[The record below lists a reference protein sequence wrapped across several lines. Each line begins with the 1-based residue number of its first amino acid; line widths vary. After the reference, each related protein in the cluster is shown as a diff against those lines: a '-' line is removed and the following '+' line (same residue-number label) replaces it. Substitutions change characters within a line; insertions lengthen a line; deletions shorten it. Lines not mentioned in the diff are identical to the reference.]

1 MKQYEDGVLPNQLTA
16 KSEGVAAT
24 QNTLTIAAREG
35 HFTVL
40 DSFTFSADDDVAVGT
55 KITISFG
62 GVAKW
67 VHFIKYA
74 SPGPI
79 DLGALATGAKNEA
92 VTIVADA
99 SAGRTINLSVK
110 YR

>member
-1 MKQYEDGVLPNQLTA
+1 MKVFEDGVRPNQLTE
-16 KSEGVAAT
+16 KSEGT
-24 QNTLTIAAREG
+24 IGTINTLTIAARAG

-40 DSFTFSADDDVAVGT
+40 DSLVFSGDDDLAVGT

-79 DLGALATGAKNEA
+79 DLDKLHTGIKNEV

-99 SAGRTINLSVK
+99 SAGRKINLTVN